1 MRKSNS
7 EPFYALHLLYAPPV
21 NRGNVC
27 LLEDFPIVNN
37 LKVTVNIPEQVK
49 EVVTAPD
56 GENIPFKW
64 ENGKLSFT
72 VDNLRLHKLIVIKF

>member
-27 LLEDFPIVNN
+27 LLEDFPVVSN

-56 GENIPFKW
+56 GENIPFTW
-64 ENGKLSFT
+64 ENGVLTFT
-72 VDNLRLHKLIVIKF
+72 VDNLRLHKLIVIKY